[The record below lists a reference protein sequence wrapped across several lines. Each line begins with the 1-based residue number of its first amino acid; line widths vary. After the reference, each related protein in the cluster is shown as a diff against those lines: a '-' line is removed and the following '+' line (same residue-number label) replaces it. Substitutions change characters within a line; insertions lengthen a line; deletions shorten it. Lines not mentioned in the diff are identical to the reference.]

1 MRVLYLTD
9 SLSDLDGVG
18 RYAVRLI
25 SALRRIDPQLEVH
38 VLLSRKH
45 RPSSSSVPEEW
56 RVEVGLPPDYF
67 LHMSGARFWPELAWA
82 TGRVARAAR
91 GADLIHAI
99 KDFPHNLV
107 ALLGA
112 RMRGLPCIATA
123 HGTYSVQPLCSGPHQ
138 RLAQWT
144 YARLAAMVAV
154 SSYTAGRLLE
164 RLGPGFERE
173 RLHVIPNAVDAEH
186 YRAARALAGTQP
198 WHDVPF
204 SLSIGELKER
214 KGHRLAVEA
223 WCRVAR
229 AHPRLHHF
237 VVGRLSDEAYHQ
249 ALVETA
255 RKAHVDERLHFL
267 DNVSEDEKVDLLQ
280 RALVFLHTPV
290 TGADGRFE
298 GFGIVYLESAASGT
312 PSIGTLDSGAVDA
325 VVDGRTGLLVEPTVE
340 AVAAA
345 LGHLIS
351 DAALRERLGR
361 LGIEYARTQTWEDN
375 ARRVHAL
382 YRSALA
388 ARGRAGAES
397 H

>member
-25 SALRRIDPQLEVH
+25 SAAQRIDPELEPR

-45 RPSSSSVPEEW
+45 RPSSSAVPPDW

-67 LHMSGARFWPELAWA
+67 LHMSRARFWPELAWA
-82 TGRVARAAR
+82 TLRVARAAR
-91 GADLIHAI
+91 SADLVHAI

-107 ALLGA
+107 AALGA
-112 RMRGLPCIATA
+112 RLAGVPCIATA
-123 HGTYSVQPLCSGPHQ
+123 HGTYSVQPLCSGGHR
-138 RLAQWT
+138 RLAHWT
-144 YARLAAMVAV
+144 YERFAAMVAV

-164 RLGPGFERE
+164 NLGPGFERE

-186 YRAARALAGTQP
+186 YRAARSLGGTRP
-198 WHDVPF
+198 WHGIEF

-229 AHPRLHHF
+229 EHPSLHHF

-255 RKAHVDERLHFL
+255 RQAHVDERLHFL
-267 DNVSEDEKVDLLQ
+267 DNVAEDEKVDLLQ

-298 GFGIVYLESAASGT
+298 GFGIVYLEAAASGT

-325 VVDGRTGLLVEPTVE
+325 VVDGRTGLLVEPDAD

-345 LGHLIS
+345 FERLIS
-351 DAALRERLGR
+351 DAELRERLGR
-361 LGIEYARTQTWEDN
+361 EGREYARTQTWEDN

-382 YRSALA
+382 YASALE
-388 ARGRAGAES
+388 ARGPRQGGV
-397 H
+397 